1 MKRKLIIFT
10 IMTLIILVFK
20 NYQLVLS
27 STIDGVNIWLYK
39 VFPHLFIMIII
50 QDLLIN
56 LNFANFFKRP
66 STYIFF
72 MSIISGSPSNA
83 YIISKLVKEGKIT
96 KEYGNICLIFTFFT
110 NPLFLYSILNLIFN
124 SFYMTIKI
132 MIIIYISNFIIYL
145 YYKKDLPVANMS
157 GKPSNINLP
166 SSIKSSINTN
176 LMVLGSIVFY
186 FIISSILIEAFNIGY
201 PFDIFL
207 RGILEMTQGLNNVIQ
222 LNSNIKLI
230 TTIIFITFGGLSI
243 HTQVK
248 CILDEYGL
256 DYKYFFKGRILQ
268 LVIAII
274 LTFIP

>member
-145 YYKKDLPVANMS
+145 YYKKDLPVTNMS

-186 FIISSILIEAFNIGY
+186 FIISSILIETFNIGY

-207 RGILEMTQGLNNVIQ
+207 RGILEMTQGLNNVIR
-222 LNSNIKLI
+222 LNSNIKVI

-256 DYKYFFKGRILQ
+256 DYKYFFKGRMLQ
-268 LVIAII
+268 LVIAVI
-274 LTFIP
+274 LASFT

>member
-1 MKRKLIIFT
+1 MKRKLIIFI
-10 IMTLIILVFK
+10 IMTLIILIFK

-39 VFPHLFIMIII
+39 VFPYLFIMIII

-56 LNFANFFKRP
+56 LNFANFFKRT

-83 YIISKLVKEGKIT
+83 YIISKLVKEEKIT
-96 KEYGNICLIFTFFT
+96 KEYGNTCLIFTFFT
-110 NPLFLYSILNLIFN
+110 NPLFLYSILNIIFN
-124 SFYMTIKI
+124 SLYMTIKI
-132 MIIIYISNFIIYL
+132 MIIIYISNFIIYF
-145 YYKKDLPVANMS
+145 YYKKDLPVANMY
-157 GKPSNINLP
+157 GKSSNINLP

-186 FIISSILIEAFNIGY
+186 FIISNILINTFNIGY
-201 PFDIFL
+201 PFNIFL
-207 RGILEMTQGLNNVIQ
+207 RGLLEMTQGLNDVIY
-222 LNSNIKLI
+222 LNSDIKVI
-230 TTIIFITFGGLSI
+230 TTVIFITFGGFSI

-268 LVIAII
+268 LIIAII

>member
-20 NYQLVLS
+20 NYQSVLS

-39 VFPHLFIMIII
+39 VFPYLFIMIII

-56 LNFANFFKRP
+56 LNFANFFKRT

-83 YIISKLVKEGKIT
+83 YIISKLVKEEKIT
-96 KEYGNICLIFTFFT
+96 KEYGNTCLIFTFFT
-110 NPLFLYSILNLIFN
+110 NPLFLYSILNIIFN
-124 SFYMTIKI
+124 SLYMTIKI
-132 MIIIYISNFIIYL
+132 MIIIYISNFIIYF
-145 YYKKDLPVANMS
+145 YYKKDLPVANMY
-157 GKPSNINLP
+157 GKSSNINLP

-186 FIISSILIEAFNIGY
+186 FIIFHILINTFNIGY
-201 PFDIFL
+201 PFNIFL
-207 RGILEMTQGLNNVIQ
+207 RGLLEMTQGLNDVIY
-222 LNSNIKLI
+222 LNSDIKVI
-230 TTIIFITFGGLSI
+230 TTVIFITFGGFSI

-268 LVIAII
+268 LIIAII

>member
-39 VFPHLFIMIII
+39 VFPYLFIMIII

-56 LNFANFFKRP
+56 LNFANFFKRT

-96 KEYGNICLIFTFFT
+96 KEYGNTCLLFTFFT

-124 SFYMTIKI
+124 SLYMTIKI

-145 YYKKDLPVANMS
+145 YYKKDLPVTNMS

-186 FIISSILIEAFNIGY
+186 FIISSILIETFNIGY

-207 RGILEMTQGLNNVIQ
+207 RGILEMTQGLNNVIR
-222 LNSNIKLI
+222 LNSNIKVI
-230 TTIIFITFGGLSI
+230 TTVIFITFGGLSI

-268 LVIAII
+268 QVIAAI
-274 LTFIP
+274 LAVLT

>member
-1 MKRKLIIFT
+1 MKRKLIIFI
-10 IMTLIILVFK
+10 IMTLIILIFK

-27 STIDGVNIWLYK
+27 STIDGVNIWFYK
-39 VFPHLFIMIII
+39 VFPYLFIMIII

-56 LNFANFFKRP
+56 LDFANLFKRT

-83 YIISKLVKEGKIT
+83 YIISKLVKEEKIT
-96 KEYGNICLIFTFFT
+96 KEYGNTCLVFTFFT
-110 NPLFLYSILNLIFN
+110 NPLFLYSILNIIFN
-124 SFYMTIKI
+124 SLYMTIKI

-145 YYKKDLPVANMS
+145 YYKKDLPVANMY
-157 GKPSNINLP
+157 GKSSNINLP

-186 FIISSILIEAFNIGY
+186 FIISNILIETFNIGY
-201 PFDIFL
+201 PFNIFL
-207 RGILEMTQGLNNVIQ
+207 RGLLEMTQGLNDVIY
-222 LNSNIKLI
+222 LNSDIKVI
-230 TTIIFITFGGLSI
+230 TTVIFITFGGFSI

-268 LVIAII
+268 LIIAII

>member
-39 VFPHLFIMIII
+39 VFPYLFIMIII

-56 LNFANFFKRP
+56 LNFANFFKRT

-186 FIISSILIEAFNIGY
+186 FIISSILIETFNIGY

-207 RGILEMTQGLNNVIQ
+207 RGILEMTQGLNNVIH
-222 LNSNIKLI
+222 LNSNIKVI

-268 LVIAII
+268 LVIAVI
-274 LTFIP
+274 LASFT

>member
-1 MKRKLIIFT
+1 MKRKLIIFI
-10 IMTLIILVFK
+10 IMTLIILIFK

-39 VFPHLFIMIII
+39 VFPYLFIMIII

-56 LNFANFFKRP
+56 LNFANFFKRT

-110 NPLFLYSILNLIFN
+110 NPLFLYSILYLIFN

-145 YYKKDLPVANMS
+145 YYKKDLPVANMY
-157 GKPSNINLP
+157 GKSSKINLP

-176 LMVLGSIVFY
+176 LMILGSIVFY
-186 FIISSILIEAFNIGY
+186 FIISNILINTFNIGY
-201 PFDIFL
+201 PCNIFL
-207 RGILEMTQGLNNVIQ
+207 RGLLEMTQGLNDVIY
-222 LNSNIKLI
+222 LNSDIKVI
-230 TTIIFITFGGLSI
+230 TTVIFITFGGFSI

-268 LVIAII
+268 LIIAII

>member
-1 MKRKLIIFT
+1 
-10 IMTLIILVFK
+10 MTLIILIFK

-27 STIDGVNIWLYK
+27 STIDGVNIWFYK
-39 VFPHLFIMIII
+39 VFPYLFIMIII

-56 LNFANFFKRP
+56 LDFANLFKRT

-124 SFYMTIKI
+124 SLYMTIKI
-132 MIIIYISNFIIYL
+132 MIIIYISNFIIYF
-145 YYKKDLPVANMS
+145 YYKKDLPVANMY
-157 GKPSNINLP
+157 GKSSNINLP

-186 FIISSILIEAFNIGY
+186 FIISNILINTFNIGY

-207 RGILEMTQGLNNVIQ
+207 RGLLEMTQGLNDVIY
-222 LNSNIKLI
+222 LNSDIKVI
-230 TTIIFITFGGLSI
+230 TTIIFITFGGFSI

-268 LVIAII
+268 LIIAII

>member
-39 VFPHLFIMIII
+39 VFPYLFIMIII

-56 LNFANFFKRP
+56 LNFANFFKRT

-145 YYKKDLPVANMS
+145 YYKKDLPVSNMS

-186 FIISSILIEAFNIGY
+186 FIISSILIETFNIGY

-207 RGILEMTQGLNNVIQ
+207 RGILEMTQGLNNVIR
-222 LNSNIKLI
+222 LNSNIKVI

-268 LVIAII
+268 LVIAVI
-274 LTFIP
+274 LAVLT

>member
-56 LNFANFFKRP
+56 LNFANFFKRT

-83 YIISKLVKEGKIT
+83 YIISKLVKEEKIT
-96 KEYGNICLIFTFFT
+96 KEYGNTCLIFTFFT
-110 NPLFLYSILNLIFN
+110 NPLFLYSILNIIFN
-124 SFYMTIKI
+124 SLYMTIKI

-145 YYKKDLPVANMS
+145 YYKKDLPVTNMS

-186 FIISSILIEAFNIGY
+186 FIISSILIETFNIGY

-268 LVIAII
+268 LIIAII